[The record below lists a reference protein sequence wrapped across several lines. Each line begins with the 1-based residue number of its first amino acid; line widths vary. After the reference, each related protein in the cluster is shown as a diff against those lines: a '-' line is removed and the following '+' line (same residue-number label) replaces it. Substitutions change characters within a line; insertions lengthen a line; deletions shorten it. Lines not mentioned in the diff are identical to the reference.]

1 MKRFTI
7 FKGKKKVKVI
17 EAKDLEDAEKKAN
30 KEYPNWTEIYI
41 GVKTEN
47 W

>member
-30 KEYPNWTEIYI
+30 KVYPDWTEIYI
-41 GVKTEN
+41 GN
-47 W
+47 RDDN